1 MRMPYSQ
8 GNIIQ
13 GNVET
18 SRSPGKVIPDQ
29 SCHILTLCDQLAGVE
44 LGHNTLQY
52 FVDDRRQNSLI
63 KVGSKGTIDLG
74 KGVHSGLGQD
84 TTGDVDHLKVLGAGE
99 RGDVA
104 RLCADVI
111 DNGRFKPW
119 DPDMRSYKGQQLKS
133 KSP

>member
-1 MRMPYSQ
+1 MRRPYGQ
-8 GNIIQ
+8 RNIIQ

-18 SRSPGKVIPDQ
+18 SRSSGKVIPDQ
-29 SCHILTLCDQLAGVE
+29 SRHILTLCDQLTGVE
-44 LGHNTLQY
+44 LGHNALQNL
-52 FVDDRRQNSLI
+52 VDDRRQNSLI

-74 KGVHSGLGQD
+74 KGIHSGLGQD
-84 TTGDVDHLKVLGAGE
+84 TAGDVDHLKVLGAGE

-119 DPDMRSYKGQQLKS
+119 DPNMRSYEE
-133 KSP
+133 